1 MVKQQPT
8 SKVHW
13 KEKIRKKL
21 TFIYCASFYVYSSIQ
36 NSITNLR
43 RMSIIH
49 HLLKTFIQIDI
60 QDLSPSRKTLM
71 ISLSFFP
78 FLFPFLVALSNF
90 AIFCQ
95 VLFEKSSDNNL
106 LRQIYHLTSIGILL
120 LYYSIFRQSFLCQ
133 FQLYTRRIVIQL
145 MKHIELSRLFIYS
158 GIKVS
163 REIPKPCIHS
173 FNVCRYSCKEVY
185 EYGGL
190 VEKIVSFFDLVR

>member
-1 MVKQQPT
+1 
-8 SKVHW
+8 
-13 KEKIRKKL
+13 
-21 TFIYCASFYVYSSIQ
+21 
-36 NSITNLR
+36 
-43 RMSIIH
+43 MSIIH

-95 VLFEKSSDNNL
+95 VSFEKSSDNNFSQVDL
-106 LRQIYHLTSIGILL
+106 SSHFNWHWIQLGSHWLIITFMDDNITISCWYWSRNSSQNDIQ
-120 LYYSIFRQSFLCQ
+120 QSFLCKC
-133 FQLYTRRIVIQL
+133 QLYIRRIEIQL

-163 REIPKPCIHS
+163 REIPKRCIHS
-173 FNVCRYSCKEVY
+173 FNVFRYSCKEVY